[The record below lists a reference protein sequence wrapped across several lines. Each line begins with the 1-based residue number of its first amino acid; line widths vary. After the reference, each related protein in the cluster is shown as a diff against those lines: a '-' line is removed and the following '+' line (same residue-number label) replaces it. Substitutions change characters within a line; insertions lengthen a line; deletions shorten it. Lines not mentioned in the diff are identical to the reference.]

1 MYQFLSQYKWVK
13 ELFES
18 DFIGNHHHIKV
29 HFSWLLNDP
38 NNIRLHQELGGAMWD
53 VGCSGHSYTYSKLIG
68 MKLVKVSMSGKIHPE
83 YTADTTPTCIIID
96 DEYRTGEVFASMD
109 LPFIIVMKSSDRKNQ
124 SL

>member
-1 MYQFLSQYKWVK
+1 MEAFMYQFHSQYKRVK

-53 VGCSGHSYTYSKLIG
+53 VGCYGAF
-68 MKLVKVSMSGKIHPE
+68 IH
-83 YTADTTPTCIIID
+83 
-96 DEYRTGEVFASMD
+96 
-109 LPFIIVMKSSDRKNQ
+109 LLN
-124 SL
+124 